1 MTNRSRSFNFQLGGG
16 QNCSDH
22 YGQRLYD
29 KWLMITRRSS
39 LILEQL
45 LTCLFREFVCNIW
58 KLWEPWV
65 SLKTQPYN
73 HFAGFKGCI
82 LRLEVENKKVTITI
96 MIPTHDF
103 EHDDSDVVIN
113 ND

>member
-1 MTNRSRSFNFQLGGG
+1 MF
-16 QNCSDH
+16 
-22 YGQRLYD
+22 
-29 KWLMITRRSS
+29 
-39 LILEQL
+39 
-45 LTCLFREFVCNIW
+45 
-58 KLWEPWV
+58 
-65 SLKTQPYN
+65 
-73 HFAGFKGCI
+73 HFTGFKGCI